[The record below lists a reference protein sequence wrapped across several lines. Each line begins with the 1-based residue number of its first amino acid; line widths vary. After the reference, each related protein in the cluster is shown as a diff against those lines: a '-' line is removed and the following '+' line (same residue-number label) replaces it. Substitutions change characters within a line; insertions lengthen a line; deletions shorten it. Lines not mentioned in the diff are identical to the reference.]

1 MENIIIQAK
10 YLLFIAYE
18 FVILI
23 FQLLRFFTNSAPIAK
38 KQTPPTILE
47 KLKNKDEYISGLF
60 SESLFHRALICLLI

>member
-1 MENIIIQAK
+1 MMWSIFNV
-10 YLLFIAYE
+10 
-18 FVILI
+18 VILI